1 MSTYEPFL
9 FGNDYRALPRSPQ
22 TWVIE
27 NLLPVGGLLN
37 IFGPPK
43 GGKAAALDTPL
54 LTPDGWRTIADI
66 QPGDSVYGSNGLPI
80 TVVAISP
87 TYVDHQCYRITFDD
101 YTSVVVDAG
110 HEWTVRSKSN
120 HLPCTLTTQTLV
132 DRGVTT
138 EKSSRYPR
146 KQWQI
151 DLTQPILF
159 TTAAD
164 PLPIDPYVLGAWLG
178 DGTSCDGSITSADPE
193 VIENIQAC
201 GYVVAKRPA
210 SPYTYGIKG
219 LARQLTDLGVANNKH
234 IPEAYLKAP
243 VDSRKALLAGLL
255 DTDGWA
261 GKGTATFYN
270 TNEILARQV
279 YDLAVQLGCKTT
291 FHNSKRAKLNGVDYG
306 ICYEVNIR
314 SPFQLFKLSRKAA
327 NFRLNTEQYRTIT
340 AIEPVETVPVK
351 CLVVD
356 AQDHLFLIGRNCI
369 PTHNSW
375 VTLQLAAAVSD
386 PGISDWLTFPIH
398 THGPVC
404 YLQLDTPR
412 TLWSLRL
419 DQTEAAG
426 IDLSRV
432 AFTDSER
439 APYPFDIL
447 GTARDPVSAGW
458 TYLREQVQQ
467 IQPVLL
473 IIDTLREIH
482 SGDENASD
490 QMHNVMAALRHATHP
505 TALVLISHSR
515 KENMAVPESQRTN
528 LLDDNRGSNYISG
541 RMDGIV
547 KVTSTRKA
555 SQLSYQSRTVE
566 RSTLKCHRLPPGLW
580 VADGAQ
586 EEPIIRAV
594 LADASLTSLA
604 ARAEALAP
612 RLGKTPEAC
621 RSLLR
626 RRLRASEG
634 HLADDTDTE
643 PIPVVSSDWE
653 AAIAEVLP
661 GSTGVVAAGG
671 GRPDQR
677 DQENDQRG

>member
-9 FGNDYRALPRSPQ
+9 FGNDYRNLPRSPQ
-22 TWVIE
+22 TWVVE

-37 IFGPPK
+37 VFGPPK

-54 LTPDGWRTIADI
+54 FTPNGWRTIADI
-66 QPGDSVYGSNGLPI
+66 QPGDAVYSSQGTPT

-87 TYVDHQCYRITFDD
+87 IYTDHQCYRVTFDD
-101 YTSVVVDAG
+101 FTSVIVDAG

-138 EKSSRYPR
+138 SQSSRYPR

-159 TTAAD
+159 TTASD
-164 PLPIDPYVLGAWLG
+164 LLPIDPYVLGAWLG

-193 VIENIQAC
+193 VIENIQAR
-201 GYVVAKRPA
+201 GYMVSKRPS

-219 LARQLTDLGVANNKH
+219 FARQLITLGVANNKH
-234 IPEAYLKAP
+234 IPAAYMVASI
-243 VDSRKALLAGLL
+243 DARKALLAGLL

-261 GKGTATFYN
+261 KRGTAHFYN
-270 TNEILARQV
+270 TNETLARQV
-279 YDLAVQLGCKTT
+279 YDLAVQLGCKTV
-291 FHNSKRAKLNGVDYG
+291 FHDTKHAILNGVDYG
-306 ICYEVNIR
+306 VCYEVTIR
-314 SPFQLFKLSRKAA
+314 SAFQLFRLSRKA
-327 NFRLNTEQYRTIT
+327 NSFRLNTEQYRTIT
-340 AIEPVETVPVK
+340 SIEPVETVPVK

-356 AQDHLFLIGRNCI
+356 APDHLFLIGQNCI

-375 VTLQLAAAVSD
+375 ATLQLAAAVSD
-386 PGISDWLTFPIH
+386 PSIHDWLTFPIN

-412 TLWSLRL
+412 TLWSERL
-419 DQTEAAG
+419 DQTVASG
-426 IDLSRV
+426 IDISRV
-432 AFTDSER
+432 AFTDAER

-447 GTARDPVSAGW
+447 GTVRDPISPGW
-458 TYLREQVQQ
+458 TYLREQIQQ
-467 IQPVLL
+467 IQPVML

-490 QMHNVMAALRHATHP
+490 QMHNVMASLRHATHP
-505 TALVLISHSR
+505 VALCLISHSR
-515 KENMAVPESQRTN
+515 KENMAIPESQRTN

-547 KVTSTRKA
+547 KVTSSRKG

-566 RSTLKCHRLPPGLW
+566 RSTLKCHRHPPGLW
-580 VADGAQ
+580 FADMA
-586 EEPIIRAV
+586 EDEPIIRAV
-594 LADASLTSLA
+594 LSDASLTSLK

-626 RRLRASEG
+626 RRLIASEAYVTDDANEDIPEVS
-634 HLADDTDTE
+634 AD
-643 PIPVVSSDWE
+643 WL
-653 AAIAEVLP
+653 AAIGEAIP
-661 GSTGVVAAGG
+661 GSTVLKPPAPNV
-671 GRPDQR
+671 
-677 DQENDQRG
+677 ESTT